1 MPLIFEIVFVL
12 EFALELKKI
21 LKNVMHKKIMY
32 IFVLRFNHQFKE
44 VPLLEGFR
52 EAMKNSQLYKGS
64 LNTIIMKLLEEQGR
78 MYGYEITQKVK
89 EITKGELNITE
100 GALYPALHKLE
111 AEGLLDVE
119 VEKVDNRLR
128 KYYKLTE
135 KGTTETVNRLAELEE
150 FIKNMQTI
158 VNPKLSY

>member
-1 MPLIFEIVFVL
+1 
-12 EFALELKKI
+12 
-21 LKNVMHKKIMY
+21 
-32 IFVLRFNHQFKE
+32 
-44 VPLLEGFR
+44 
-52 EAMKNSQLYKGS
+52 MKNSQLYKGS

-111 AEGLLDVE
+111 ADGLLDVE

-150 FIKNMQTI
+150 FIKNMRSI

>member
-1 MPLIFEIVFVL
+1 
-12 EFALELKKI
+12 
-21 LKNVMHKKIMY
+21 MY
-32 IFVLRFNHQFKE
+32 VCYMANQK
-44 VPLLEGFR
+44 
-52 EAMKNSQLYKGS
+52 LYKGS
-64 LNTIIMKLLEEQGR
+64 LQTIILKLLEEQDK

-89 EITKGELNITE
+89 ELTKGELKITE

-119 VEKVDNRLR
+119 IVNIGNRMR

-135 KGTTETVNRLAELEE
+135 QGTKETANKLAELEE

-158 VNPKLSY
+158 VNPKISLG

>member
-1 MPLIFEIVFVL
+1 
-12 EFALELKKI
+12 
-21 LKNVMHKKIMY
+21 
-32 IFVLRFNHQFKE
+32 
-44 VPLLEGFR
+44 
-52 EAMKNSQLYKGS
+52 MKNSQLYKGS

-158 VNPKLSY
+158 VNPKMSY

>member
-1 MPLIFEIVFVL
+1 
-12 EFALELKKI
+12 
-21 LKNVMHKKIMY
+21 
-32 IFVLRFNHQFKE
+32 
-44 VPLLEGFR
+44 
-52 EAMKNSQLYKGS
+52 
-64 LNTIIMKLLEEQGR
+64 MKLLEENDR

-89 EITKGELNITE
+89 EITNGDLNITE

-135 KGTTETVNRLAELEE
+135 KGTTETVNRLAELED
-150 FIKNMQTI
+150 FIKNMQSI
-158 VNPKLSY
+158 VNPKWSY

>member
-1 MPLIFEIVFVL
+1 
-12 EFALELKKI
+12 
-21 LKNVMHKKIMY
+21 
-32 IFVLRFNHQFKE
+32 
-44 VPLLEGFR
+44 
-52 EAMKNSQLYKGS
+52 MKNSQLYKGS

-111 AEGLLDVE
+111 ADGLLDVE

-135 KGTTETVNRLAELEE
+135 KGTTETANRLAELEE
-150 FIKNMQTI
+150 FIKNIQTI